1 MSVFFIAVSDIFVD
15 ESFSHSILDPE
26 SKTEVSMYNL
36 TCHQKTLFL
45 SRNLFA
51 IQKKTSLSPP
61 KTSST
66 LQGICAHVFA
76 HTNKGSRYNRHT

>member
-45 SRNLFA
+45 SRN
-51 IQKKTSLSPP
+51 QVKTSLSPP